1 LPAVQTEKDR
11 LELRA
16 ILDDPVK
23 SMEHANRSIDAWV
36 LQGLESN
43 KSSRNSKKRS

>member
-1 LPAVQTEKDR
+1 MLTEKER
-11 LELRA
+11 KKIRE

-23 SMEHANRSIDAWV
+23 SMEHANRAIDAWV
-36 LQGLESN
+36 LQGLESK